1 VGEKDDVDYSNSV
14 YVIFDQFEK
23 ESAEPIIKAISA
35 KGKNVLKP
43 IFEGEQQSII
53 NHHRTCL
60 INCDSV
66 LVIYHNENPKWVL
79 SKVNDM
85 RKAPGFGRVKSF
97 KSKAIYAN
105 QQDSEIEKNKAIID
119 IIIGKGNF
127 AIEDLDQFL
136 SKLN

>member
-1 VGEKDDVDYSNSV
+1 
-14 YVIFDQFEK
+14 
-23 ESAEPIIKAISA
+23 
-35 KGKNVLKP
+35 
-43 IFEGEQQSII
+43 
-53 NHHRTCL
+53 
-60 INCDSV
+60 
-66 LVIYHNENPKWVL
+66 
-79 SKVNDM
+79 M